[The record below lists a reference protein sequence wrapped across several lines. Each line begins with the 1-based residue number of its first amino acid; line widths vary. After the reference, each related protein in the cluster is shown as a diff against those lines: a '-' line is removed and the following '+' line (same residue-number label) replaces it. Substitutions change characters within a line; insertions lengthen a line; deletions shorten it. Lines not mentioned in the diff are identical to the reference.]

1 MSDMVHLPRGSGG
14 PARREASLSHVGRS
28 VRRCRP
34 RAEAYRAV
42 GRRSVR
48 RKATLRRSG
57 TRRSCSRV
65 PRDTISAA
73 GSASPSGVAFAP
85 GIATPPGMPPTF
97 HGVRASR
104 VGYRR
109 TRRRRER
116 GSLPRMRAMVFRG
129 ELESGTPGVL
139 ALEERADPVPGAG
152 EILIRVAV
160 CGVCRTDLDLVD
172 GRLAPAHLPV
182 VPGHQIVGRIAALG
196 PGVADSRVGERVGVA
211 WIHSACGVCRWCTS
225 GCENLCPDFVST
237 GCGHDGG
244 YADLLTVPAGFVH
257 PLPDDLDDLRA
268 APLLCAGAV
277 GWRALRL
284 TALTDGEPLGLTGFG
299 ASAHLV
305 LQLARRRH
313 PRSPIYVFARH
324 PEERRFALELGATWA
339 GPSAERAP
347 RACAAIIDTTPAW
360 TPVVD
365 ALGQLAPGDQCHSQ
379 DARRSGGAPPS
390 RLRVAPVDGAGDQ
403 VRGQRDAAGRP
414 RDVDRGDRP
423 GTSAHGERAPTGA
436 RERCARGATPG

>member
-1 MSDMVHLPRGSGG
+1 
-14 PARREASLSHVGRS
+14 
-28 VRRCRP
+28 
-34 RAEAYRAV
+34 
-42 GRRSVR
+42 
-48 RKATLRRSG
+48 
-57 TRRSCSRV
+57 
-65 PRDTISAA
+65 
-73 GSASPSGVAFAP
+73 
-85 GIATPPGMPPTF
+85 
-97 HGVRASR
+97 
-104 VGYRR
+104 
-109 TRRRRER
+109 
-116 GSLPRMRAMVFRG
+116 MVFRG

-182 VPGHQIVGRIAALG
+182 VPGHQVVGRIAALG
-196 PGVADSRVGERVGVA
+196 PGVTDSRVGERVGVA

-365 ALGQLAPGDQCHSQ
+365 ALGQLAPG
-379 DARRSGGAPPS
+379 G
-390 RLRVAPVDGAGDQ
+390 RLV
-403 VRGQRDAAGRP
+403 
-414 RDVDRGDRP
+414 
-423 GTSAHGERAPTGA
+423 
-436 RERCARGATPG
+436 

>member
-1 MSDMVHLPRGSGG
+1 
-14 PARREASLSHVGRS
+14 
-28 VRRCRP
+28 
-34 RAEAYRAV
+34 
-42 GRRSVR
+42 
-48 RKATLRRSG
+48 
-57 TRRSCSRV
+57 
-65 PRDTISAA
+65 
-73 GSASPSGVAFAP
+73 
-85 GIATPPGMPPTF
+85 
-97 HGVRASR
+97 
-104 VGYRR
+104 
-109 TRRRRER
+109 
-116 GSLPRMRAMVFRG
+116 MRAMVFRG

-182 VPGHQIVGRIAALG
+182 VPGHQVVGRIAALG

-237 GCGHDGG
+237 GCRHDGG

-305 LQLARRRH
+305 LQLARQRY

-324 PEERRFALELGATWA
+324 PAERQFALELGATWA
-339 GPSAERAP
+339 GPGTERAP
-347 RACAAIIDTTPAW
+347 RVCAAIIDTTPAW

-365 ALGQLAPGDQCHSQ
+365 ALGQLAPGGRLVINAIRKMRGDQEALLRLDYASHLWMEREIKSVANVTRLDVREMLIAATDLGLRPTVSELPLERAS
-379 DARRSGGAPPS
+379 DALAELRRGEGVHGATV
-390 RLRVAPVDGAGDQ
+390 LRVASP
-403 VRGQRDAAGRP
+403 
-414 RDVDRGDRP
+414 
-423 GTSAHGERAPTGA
+423 
-436 RERCARGATPG
+436 